1 MRAAL
6 LLSAAVFAQ
15 PLLPQTVSAVDGN
28 IVSVDESG
36 RANQITSTHL
46 DSEPSLS
53 FDGRQVVFVR
63 GTPNRTVDTGLG
75 DIEETE
81 LWIARLDHQDVMRR
95 AFLGHAGDFTPG
107 PNMVMAGFSKPQF
120 SPNGERVYFIAETW
134 ATSAAIHMLDL
145 STGKTSFLFPGL
157 DVEVI
162 RHGKYKG
169 FLIGTKDPIL
179 EDRGRITVY
188 WLLDPDGKQ
197 VERIGE
203 TEADLVRFRGS
214 IASQ

>member
-81 LWIARLDHQDVMRR
+81 LWIARLDHQGVMRR

-120 SPNGERVYFIAETW
+120 SPNW
-134 ATSAAIHMLDL
+134 
-145 STGKTSFLFPGL
+145 
-157 DVEVI
+157 
-162 RHGKYKG
+162 
-169 FLIGTKDPIL
+169 
-179 EDRGRITVY
+179 
-188 WLLDPDGKQ
+188 
-197 VERIGE
+197 
-203 TEADLVRFRGS
+203 
-214 IASQ
+214 